1 VLRRVEASGALDRV
15 REAQVNVVNM
25 LLRPERMARLLEAEA
40 VTDDEAYPLG
50 AMLENL
56 RDGIWRELETGEAIG
71 PYRRNLQRGYLERM
85 DYLLSKEAQPDDLPD
100 GYEDYV
106 IDTPVNVRQSDIR
119 AYVRRELRTLR
130 EAVEQGL
137 RRTSDEATRVHL
149 QDVLARIEDIRAGE
163 EESDA

>member
-1 VLRRVEASGALDRV
+1 
-15 REAQVNVVNM
+15 
-25 LLRPERMARLLEAEA
+25 
-40 VTDDEAYPLG
+40 
-50 AMLENL
+50 
-56 RDGIWRELETGEAIG
+56 
-71 PYRRNLQRGYLERM
+71 M